1 MPSPSV
7 VIRPVV
13 QETPEATRLKVR
25 TLQKQLG
32 LTEKDVARV
41 LGRLAAGSAYT
52 YVKNKITEEAAAG
65 VMALKLA
72 GVELEAGTRRYYPM
86 DSLAAHVLG
95 GINLSGESSRG
106 IEYLFYKPL
115 AGKQGRRLSYR
126 VNGGRD
132 YQTQILQPPVPGRDI
147 VLTLDA
153 TIQYIAEKELA
164 RAVAEHKA
172 AWGSVV
178 IMDPAS
184 GEVLAMASWPTY
196 DLNDYPGPEDTWL
209 NRPVGVSYEPGS
221 TFKIITAAAARER
234 NRVGFSEVFDCSAGF
249 IRVGGTTIT
258 DHDREHVLSFPQV
271 LIKSSNVGTVL
282 FAQRLTI
289 PEYHETIKAFGIG
302 TKTGIELPGE
312 SLRPPLSARPVES
325 QELAPPRGHRLRGH
339 GLAAPDAPGDE
350 RLRHG
355 RAAGPAPD
363 REGRRSGRGG
373 RGRRGPRSRDQR
385 QDRRRPRR
393 PRLRGRRRGGHGQGR
408 PARRLPH
415 RREDRDGEEVR
426 PGRPRLH
433 EELHRLLRRLHAGR
447 EAAAQH
453 DRRPRLSQGIL
464 LRRAGLRAR
473 VPGHRP
479 PGPPLSPRPAG
490 AAPALR
496 RPDRGDGERQDAL
509 KLADVFRG
517 IPVLAGGAPGDLE
530 IAGIAY
536 NSKAVRPGFL
546 FAALRGAAQNG
557 MDFVVEAEANGAAA
571 VLSAWPKPPAG
582 RAAWIQV
589 ADAREALALAAANF
603 HGHPSDRMKVVG
615 VTGTKGKTTTTYLL
629 EEILRAAGTAPGVI
643 GTIEYRRPGWKVPA
657 PRTTPEA
664 PDLQA
669 LLGEMLGA
677 GVSHCVM
684 EVSSHALEQKRV
696 WGVGFDVAVFTNL
709 SGEHL
714 DYHPSMEGYF
724 EAKKKLFALN
734 HKKRAAVVNMDD
746 PWGQR
751 LVAELPMTTVTFGLE
766 PAAIVRAL
774 KYVLSEA
781 GLDAQVAYPG
791 GVMRLQS
798 SLVGRHNLY
807 NVLAAAAAA
816 LALNVAP
823 ADIVKGVAALSGVP
837 GRFERVPNDRGL
849 QVVVDYAHTD
859 NALEH
864 VLMTAREFKPRRIVL
879 VFGAGGDR
887 DRDKR
892 ERMGRVAARL
902 ADWTVLTS
910 DNPRSEEP
918 GAIIAAIEAG
928 FVREA
933 VKTYEIEPD
942 RRKAI
947 VRALATAN
955 KGDIVIIAGK
965 GHEDYQI
972 FKDRTVHFSDR
983 EVAAETLRAK
993 EAV

>member
-1 MPSPSV
+1 
-7 VIRPVV
+7 
-13 QETPEATRLKVR
+13 
-25 TLQKQLG
+25 
-32 LTEKDVARV
+32 
-41 LGRLAAGSAYT
+41 
-52 YVKNKITEEAAAG
+52 
-65 VMALKLA
+65 
-72 GVELEAGTRRYYPM
+72 
-86 DSLAAHVLG
+86 
-95 GINLSGESSRG
+95 
-106 IEYLFYKPL
+106 
-115 AGKQGRRLSYR
+115 
-126 VNGGRD
+126 
-132 YQTQILQPPVPGRDI
+132 
-147 VLTLDA
+147 
-153 TIQYIAEKELA
+153 
-164 RAVAEHKA
+164 
-172 AWGSVV
+172 
-178 IMDPAS
+178 
-184 GEVLAMASWPTY
+184 
-196 DLNDYPGPEDTWL
+196 
-209 NRPVGVSYEPGS
+209 
-221 TFKIITAAAARER
+221 
-234 NRVGFSEVFDCSAGF
+234 
-249 IRVGGTTIT
+249 
-258 DHDREHVLSFPQV
+258 
-271 LIKSSNVGTVL
+271 
-282 FAQRLTI
+282 
-289 PEYHETIKAFGIG
+289 
-302 TKTGIELPGE
+302 
-312 SLRPPLSARPVES
+312 
-325 QELAPPRGHRLRGH
+325 
-339 GLAAPDAPGDE
+339 
-350 RLRHG
+350 
-355 RAAGPAPD
+355 
-363 REGRRSGRGG
+363 
-373 RGRRGPRSRDQR
+373 
-385 QDRRRPRR
+385 
-393 PRLRGRRRGGHGQGR
+393 
-408 PARRLPH
+408 
-415 RREDRDGEEVR
+415 
-426 PGRPRLH
+426 
-433 EELHRLLRRLHAGR
+433 
-447 EAAAQH
+447 
-453 DRRPRLSQGIL
+453 
-464 LRRAGLRAR
+464 
-473 VPGHRP
+473 
-479 PGPPLSPRPAG
+479 
-490 AAPALR
+490 
-496 RPDRGDGERQDAL
+496 
-509 KLADVFRG
+509 
-517 IPVLAGGAPGDLE
+517 
-530 IAGIAY
+530 
-536 NSKAVRPGFL
+536 
-546 FAALRGAAQNG
+546 
-557 MDFVVEAEANGAAA
+557 MDFVAEAEANGAAA

-629 EEILRAAGTAPGVI
+629 EAILRAAGTAPGVI

-669 LLGEMLGA
+669 LLGEMLEA

-781 GLDAQVAYPG
+781 GIDAQVAYPG

-807 NVLAAAAAA
+807 NLLAAAAAA

-823 ADIVKGVAALSGVP
+823 ADIVKGIAALAGVP

-864 VLMTAREFKPRRIVL
+864 VLDDGPGVQAPPDHPRLRRRRRPGPGQAR
-879 VFGAGGDR
+879 AD
-887 DRDKR
+887 
-892 ERMGRVAARL
+892 GRVAARL

-933 VKTYEIEPD
+933 VKTYEVEPD

-983 EVAAETLRAK
+983 EVAAETLRAR